1 MSQIKVPEWA
11 ERSVMIDSE
20 LEDLVR
26 SIEAMRQI
34 EPIIVKKIG
43 DEGYKL
49 ISGYRRFMA
58 LEKIG
63 ASEVEAKIVE
73 CSDEEAM
80 ALSIEENLKISDE
93 HPFDTARKIAYM
105 HIELGLSVRKIADW
119 IGRDDSWVKMMLKMD
134 SMSPEIK
141 NILAPKVK
149 DVRTIYHVAT
159 VDGPGH
165 QKTIARYN
173 LRRKDVE
180 EIKKKLKRKA

>member
-1 MSQIKVPEWA
+1 
-11 ERSVMIDSE
+11 MIDSE

-34 EPIIVKKIG
+34 EPI
-43 DEGYKL
+43 
-49 ISGYRRFMA
+49 
-58 LEKIG
+58 
-63 ASEVEAKIVE
+63 
-73 CSDEEAM
+73 
-80 ALSIEENLKISDE
+80 
-93 HPFDTARKIAYM
+93 
-105 HIELGLSVRKIADW
+105 SVRKIADW

-149 DVRTIYHVAT
+149 DARTIYHVAT
-159 VDGPGH
+159 VDGPGY
-165 QKTIARYN
+165 QKAIARYN